1 MRYDKTFLLLL
12 LQLFLVFPLFFLE
25 NASLLAVI
33 LKSILF
39 LFPLLLIMQRFNV
52 IKKIRE
58 TEELLRGAVQGN
70 KRIRLRT
77 GSDAI
82 FHETTF
88 LINKLIEEYE
98 EMEAESVRSQLA
110 RKRFLSSISHDIR
123 TPLTSIIGYI
133 DALKDNM
140 FRSEDEKQKYLH
152 ILSSKSSRLK
162 EIIEDLF
169 HMAKLDA
176 DEVSFTFQK
185 LDLAEATREVL
196 IEFLPL
202 IEKEKVSLSVELPPS
217 PCFVYADATSIARIM
232 TNLLKNSLYH
242 GRDGKSLK
250 ISLSDKG
257 EIYELAFQD
266 QGKGIEARELPY
278 VFDRLYKG
286 DYARKSSNGSGLGLF
301 IAKEL
306 TEKHKGALEV
316 ESIPWQNTAFRLS
329 LPKLH
334 I

>member
-1 MRYDKTFLLLL
+1 
-12 LQLFLVFPLFFLE
+12 
-25 NASLLAVI
+25 
-33 LKSILF
+33 
-39 LFPLLLIMQRFNV
+39 
-52 IKKIRE
+52 
-58 TEELLRGAVQGN
+58 
-70 KRIRLRT
+70 
-77 GSDAI
+77 
-82 FHETTF
+82 
-88 LINKLIEEYE
+88 
-98 EMEAESVRSQLA
+98 
-110 RKRFLSSISHDIR
+110 
-123 TPLTSIIGYI
+123 
-133 DALKDNM
+133 
-140 FRSEDEKQKYLH
+140 
-152 ILSSKSSRLK
+152 
-162 EIIEDLF
+162 
-169 HMAKLDA
+169 
-176 DEVSFTFQK
+176 
-185 LDLAEATREVL
+185 
-196 IEFLPL
+196 
-202 IEKEKVSLSVELPPS
+202 
-217 PCFVYADATSIARIM
+217 M

-334 I
+334 VFFLQ